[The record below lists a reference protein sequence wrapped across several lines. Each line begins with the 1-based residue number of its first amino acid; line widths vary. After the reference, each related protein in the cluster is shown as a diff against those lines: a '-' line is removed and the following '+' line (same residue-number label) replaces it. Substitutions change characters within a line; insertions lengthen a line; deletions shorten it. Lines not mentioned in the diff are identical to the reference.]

1 MKINRLEIKGYKSI
15 EHLVIED
22 LSYLNVF
29 AGANGSGK
37 SNIVDA
43 IAFLGANIQKG
54 AELAIK
60 EFGGFNQIHCFKVRK
75 ERRTTISYSIN
86 ILFGE
91 DLYEYELIIKD
102 IDTTPKYSKE
112 QLSVNNEIV
121 IKRDSKDDYVMI
133 GQDKHTLEFFPDN
146 LSALMF
152 SSKHSLLHMLL
163 SNIKVYRIDPFNA
176 KKPSTQIAEISE
188 LDSNATNLA
197 NILTSREQNGDF
209 RNEVLDWLS
218 LIVPGMEKIH
228 TDKRHIDGSTF
239 LMFKEEGT
247 KASFPAHLVSD
258 GTIYVLSILTAV
270 LDRTTRLGITIIEEP
285 ERGIHPQAISALVNF
300 MREKSELNHP
310 IILTTHSESIVRS
323 IDIKELNFISKI
335 DGKTQIFPAKVSGVD
350 KNEIPLDTAWLTNLF
365 DRGLAW

>member
-1 MKINRLEIKGYKSI
+1 MKINKLEIKGYKSI

-22 LSYLNVF
+22 LSSLNIF

-60 EFGGFNQIHCFKVRK
+60 DFGGFNQIHCFKVRK
-75 ERRTTISYSIN
+75 EKRKTISYYLDVEIKD
-86 ILFGE
+86 E
-91 DLYEYELIIKD
+91 RYQYELVLKD
-102 IDTTPKYSKE
+102 IDTKPKYSKE
-112 QLSVNNEIV
+112 QLVMNNKLV
-121 IKRDSKDDYVMI
+121 LKRDGKDNFFIVGD
-133 GQDKHTLEFFPDN
+133 DKIPLEHFPIE

-152 SSKHSLLHMLL
+152 ASRNNLYSFL

-176 KKPSTQIAEISE
+176 KKPSNQIAESSE
-188 LDSNATNLA
+188 LDSNAINLA
-197 NILTSREQNGDF
+197 SVLTSLEHNDDF
-209 RNEVLDWLS
+209 RIEILDWIS

-270 LDRTTRLGITIIEEP
+270 LERTTHLGLTIIEEP
-285 ERGIHPQAISALVNF
+285 ERGIHPQAIAELINF

-323 IDIKELNFISKI
+323 VDLNELNFISKI
-335 DGKTQIFPAKVSGVD
+335 EGKTQIFPAKNSGID
-350 KNEIPLDTAWLTNLF
+350 KSQIPLDTAWLTNLF

>member
-22 LSYLNVF
+22 LSSLTVF

-75 ERRTTISYSIN
+75 EKRNTISYYLDIELN
-86 ILFGE
+86 NAC
-91 DLYEYELIIKD
+91 YEYELILKD
-102 IDTTPKYSKE
+102 IDTKPKYSKE
-112 QLSVNNEIV
+112 QLVMNNKTIL
-121 IKRDSKDDYVMI
+121 KRDNKDNFFII
-133 GQDKHTLEFFPDN
+133 GDDKLSLEHFPVE

-152 SSKHSLLHMLL
+152 VSKHDLYTLL
-163 SNIKVYRIDPFNA
+163 SNVKVYRIDPFNA

-197 NILTSREQNGDF
+197 SVLTSLEQREDF
-209 RNEVLDWLS
+209 RNEILDWVS

-258 GTIYVLSILTAV
+258 GTIYVLSILTAI
-270 LDRTTRLGITIIEEP
+270 LDRTTRVGITIIEEP
-285 ERGIHPQAISALVNF
+285 ERGIHPQAIAELINF
-300 MREKSELNHP
+300 MREKAELNHP
-310 IILTTHSESIVRS
+310 ILLTTHSESIVRS
-323 IDIKELNFISKI
+323 VDLNELNFISKI
-335 DGKTQIFPAKVSGVD
+335 DGKTQIFPVKNSGID
-350 KNEIPLDTAWLTNLF
+350 KSQIPLDTAWLTNLF

>member
-22 LSYLNVF
+22 LSSLNVF

-75 ERRTTISYSIN
+75 EKRKTISYSIN
-86 ILFGE
+86 ISFDE
-91 DLYEYELIIKD
+91 ELYEYELVIKD
-102 IDTTPKYSKE
+102 IDVAPRYSKE
-112 QLSVNNEIV
+112 QLSINNEII
-121 IKRDSKDDYVMI
+121 IKRDSKDNYVMI
-133 GQDKHTLEFFPDN
+133 GNDKHNLEFFPNN

-152 SSKHSLLHMLL
+152 SQKHSLHMLL

-197 NILTSREQNGDF
+197 SVLTSLEQREDF
-209 RNEVLDWLS
+209 RNEILDWVS

-228 TDKRHIDGSTF
+228 TDKRHIDDSTF

-258 GTIYVLSILTAV
+258 GTIYVLSILTAI
-270 LDRTTRLGITIIEEP
+270 LDRTTRVGMTIIEEP
-285 ERGIHPQAISALVNF
+285 ERGIHPQAIAELINF
-300 MREKSELNHP
+300 MREKAELNHP
-310 IILTTHSESIVRS
+310 ILLTTHSESIVRS
-323 IDIKELNFISKI
+323 VDLNELNFISKI
-335 DGKTQIFPAKVSGVD
+335 DGKTQVFPAKNSGID
-350 KNEIPLDTAWLTNLF
+350 KSQIPLDTAWLTNLF

>member
-75 ERRTTISYSIN
+75 EKRKTISYYLDVSIRD
-86 ILFGE
+86 E
-91 DLYEYELIIKD
+91 HYQYELLIKD
-102 IDTTPKYSKE
+102 IDMHPKYAKE
-112 QLSVNNEIV
+112 QLILNGEI
-121 IKRDSKDDYVMI
+121 ILKRDHKDSFFII
-133 GQDKHTLEFFPDN
+133 GDKKLPLEHFPQEM
-146 LSALMF
+146 SALLF
-152 SSKHSLLHMLL
+152 VSRYELYSFL

-197 NILTSREQNGDF
+197 SILTSLEQREDF
-209 RNEVLDWLS
+209 RNEILDWVS

-335 DGKTQIFPAKVSGVD
+335 DGKTQIFPAKISGVD